1 MKTQLQNYLVELRR
15 RFNIIFET
23 RDLEI
28 IRSDFYTQKWISK
41 EEMRRLFF
49 SEIEQVTQWALRER
63 EEKNSLME
71 NFRLG
76 TMQSYYEA
84 EEKLIKSGRIF

>member
-1 MKTQLQNYLVELRR
+1 MKTRLQNYLVELRR

-23 RDLEI
+23 RDLET

-41 EEMRRLFF
+41 EEMRRLFV

-63 EEKNSLME
+63 AEKNSLLE

>member
-1 MKTQLQNYLVELRR
+1 MKTRLQNYLVEFRR
-15 RFNIIFET
+15 RFNIIFES

-41 EEMRRLFF
+41 EEMRRLFV

-63 EEKNSLME
+63 EEKNSLLE
-71 NFRLG
+71 NFRLA